1 MKNPIFETR
10 MSILLLAFLAISAAT
25 FTSCNDD
32 EDDDEISPET
42 ITDIVVKDD
51 DFSMLEAAV
60 VRAGLEDALAEGSLT
75 VFAPNNAAFAAAGFP
90 DMASIEATPVA
101 ALQDLLQYH
110 VLPTRID
117 ATQIPTGDNTAQMTL
132 SDETLYISNNANGIT
147 VNGVDVTRADIDADN
162 GVIHVV
168 DAIIFPPNGDIVE
181 VAQNNDDLS
190 FLVAAVIRADLVTT
204 LSTTEP
210 LTVFAPTNA
219 AFQAAGFPDIASI
232 QSADMET
239 LTDILTYHVV
249 GARAYSGNLTDDSD
263 ITTLAGGT
271 VRIDT
276 DGVITVTG
284 DGNTSASNVI
294 GANITTT
301 NGVVHVIDR
310 VLLPQQ

>member
-1 MKNPIFETR
+1 MKNPILKLR
-10 MSILLLAFLAISAAT
+10 MNILLLAFLAMSAVA

-32 EDDDEISPET
+32 DDDGEISPET

-51 DFSMLEAAV
+51 DFSLLEAAV
-60 VRAGLEDALAEGSLT
+60 IRADLQEVLAEGSLT
-75 VFAPNNAAFAAAGFP
+75 VFAPDNDAFAAAGFP
-90 DMASIEATPVA
+90 DVASIEATPVA
-101 ALQDLLQYH
+101 TLQDLLQYH
-110 VLPTRID
+110 VLPTTVG
-117 ATQIPTGDNTAQMTL
+117 ANQIPSGDNNDRLTI
-132 SDETLYISNNANGIT
+132 DNETLYISNNANGIT

-162 GVIHVV
+162 GVIHVI
-168 DAIIFPPNGDIVE
+168 DAVLFPPNGDIVT
-181 VAQNNDDLS
+181 VAQDNDDLS
-190 FLVAAVIRADLVTT
+190 FLVAAVVRADLVNT

-232 QSADMET
+232 QNADVET

-249 GARAYSGNLTDDSD
+249 EARAYSGNLTDDSNVM
-263 ITTLAGGT
+263 TLAGGT

-276 DGVITVTG
+276 DGTITVTG
-284 DGNTSASNVI
+284 DGNATASNVV